1 MSFQVQKDWL
11 VRNFELNPWQLF
23 LVGWRLIVSEI
34 GWNFT
39 RMFRQW
45 EIRQMKKRL
54 DQEKLKL
61 AEAVM
66 AGTSGRLEDLGL
78 KDKDPDLD
86 LVLGQVS
93 FLEEEIAHLENELT
107 SKRSAFLENRKA
119 RYLGE
124 KT

>member
-1 MSFQVQKDWL
+1 MSFQVQKDRL
-11 VRNFELNPWQLF
+11 MRNFELNPWQLF

-61 AEAVM
+61 AEVVVS
-66 AGTSGRLEDLGL
+66 GTSGRQEELARH
-78 KDKDPDLD
+78 DPDLD

-93 FLEEEIAHLENELT
+93 FLEEEVAHLENELT
-107 SKRSAFLENRKA
+107 AKRKAFLENRKA

-124 KT
+124 QP

>member
-119 RYLGE
+119 RYLGQ

>member
-1 MSFQVQKDWL
+1 MSFQVQTDRL
-11 VRNFELNPWQLF
+11 ARNFELNPWQLF
-23 LVGWRLIVSEI
+23 LVGWRLILSEI

-66 AGTSGRLEDLGL
+66 SGTSGRQETLNL
-78 KDKDPDLD
+78 KETDLD

-93 FLEEEIAHLENELT
+93 FLEEEITHLENELT
-107 SKRSAFLENRKA
+107 AKRKAFLENRKS

-124 KT
+124 QI

>member
-1 MSFQVQKDWL
+1 MSLQVQKDWL

-119 RYLGE
+119 RYLGQ

>member
-1 MSFQVQKDWL
+1 MSFQVQRDRL
-11 VRNFELNPWQLF
+11 VHNFELNPWQLF
-23 LVGWRLIVSEI
+23 LVGWRLIFSEI

-66 AGTSGRLEDLGL
+66 AGTSDRLEALSL
-78 KDKDPDLD
+78 KDPDLD

-93 FLEEEIAHLENELT
+93 FLEEEIAHLEKELT
-107 SKRSAFLENRKA
+107 AKRLAFLENRKA
-119 RYLGE
+119 RYLGGQG
-124 KT
+124 

>member
-1 MSFQVQKDWL
+1 MSFQVQRDRL
-11 VRNFELNPWQLF
+11 VHNFELNPWQLF

-61 AEAVM
+61 AEVVVS
-66 AGTSGRLEDLGL
+66 GTSGRQEELARH
-78 KDKDPDLD
+78 DPDLD

-93 FLEEEIAHLENELT
+93 FLEEEVAHLENELT
-107 SKRSAFLENRKA
+107 AKRKAFLENRKA

-124 KT
+124 QP

>member
-1 MSFQVQKDWL
+1 MSLQVQKDWL